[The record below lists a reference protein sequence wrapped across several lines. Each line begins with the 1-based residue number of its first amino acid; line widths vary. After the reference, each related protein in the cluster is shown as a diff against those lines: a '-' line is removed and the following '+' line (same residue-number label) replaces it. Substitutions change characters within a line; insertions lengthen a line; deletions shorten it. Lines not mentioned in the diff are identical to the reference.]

1 MKHCLTI
8 VFLTFCLAARPQ
20 RLVPAVINSSGGEN
34 TVSTSEGNVTVYY
47 NIGEPIIDDV
57 KDKDEK
63 IRFTQGFL
71 QPDII
76 GNGVLTVSGFST
88 GMTCAS
94 SNDASISLTINGFS
108 PPFHLRWYKNGT
120 QLRDTNSLQLNLSA
134 GSYSYEVI
142 DSKRNVRNGSI
153 DIPESRENCRIVIH
167 NGLSPNEDGHN
178 DFFFIEHIGDYS
190 GNRVSI
196 YNRWGDL
203 VWDGTNY
210 DNNTVLWK
218 GTDQSGRALS
228 DGTYYFIIEL
238 EGSKTTGWVE
248 LIR

>member
-1 MKHCLTI
+1 M
-8 VFLTFCLAARPQ
+8 
-20 RLVPAVINSSGGEN
+20 PAVINSSGDEATIATQEG
-34 TVSTSEGNVTVYY
+34 STIIYY
-47 NIGEPIIDDV
+47 NIGEPIVDDV
-57 KDKDEK
+57 KDKNEN

-76 GNGVLTVSGFST
+76 GNGVLSVHSFST

-94 SNDASISLTINGFS
+94 SNDASISLTINGIA
-108 PPFHLRWYKNGT
+108 PPFRLRWYKNGI

-134 GSYSYEVI
+134 GSYSFEVT
-142 DSKRNVRNGSI
+142 DGKRNVRTGSVT
-153 DIPESRENCRIVIH
+153 IPESRENCRIVIH

-178 DFFFIEHIGDYS
+178 DFFFIEHIGDYT
-190 GNRVSI
+190 GNKVSI

-203 VWDGTNY
+203 VWEGVGY
-210 DNNTVLWK
+210 DNNTVVWK
-218 GTDQSGRALS
+218 GSDRSGRALS

-238 EGSKTTGWVE
+238 EGSKTTGWIE